1 MMSTLIIYGN
11 RRGRQLGARLVKFT
25 QTVANAEAI
34 WNRFSYFE
42 VAFVTEDMAIK
53 YLTFASV
60 GMDATIITPEATV
73 ISLTPTVKGQPLSL
87 FKVAISPML
96 NGKQVS

>member
-1 MMSTLIIYGN
+1 MLPPV
-11 RRGRQLGARLVKFT
+11 QLLPVNLLGHLPFT
-25 QTVANAEAI
+25 KTVANAAAI

-42 VAFVTEDMAIK
+42 IAFVTEGMAIK
-53 YLTFASV
+53 CLPVASV
-60 GMDATIITPEATV
+60 GMDATIIMQEATV
-73 ISLTPTVKGQPLSL
+73 ISLTPTVQGQPLSL